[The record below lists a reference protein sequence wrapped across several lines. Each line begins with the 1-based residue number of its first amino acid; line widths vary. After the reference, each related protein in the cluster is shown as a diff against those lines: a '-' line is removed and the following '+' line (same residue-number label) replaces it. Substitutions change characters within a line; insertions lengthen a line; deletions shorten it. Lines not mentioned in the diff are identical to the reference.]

1 MPLVSGY
8 ELAES
13 FRGQNATAITCSDD
27 YQTWVDPSAVFQLLQ
42 HLKTD
47 EGYGFDYLSAITAV
61 DYIEYFELVYHLRAM
76 ATHQTG
82 VVKTRLYER
91 ESPAVESVTS
101 LWRGAELQE
110 REIWDL
116 MGIRF
121 HGHPNLK
128 RVMLWEG
135 FPGHPHRKDHMGG

>member
-13 FRGQNATAITCSDD
+13 FRESNLDPVMTSDA
-27 YQTWVDPSAVFQLLQ
+27 YQIWVEPTMVVQSLQ
-42 HLKTD
+42 HLKRP
-47 EGYGFDYLSAITAV
+47 ERYGFDYLSAITAV
-61 DYIEYFELVYHLRAM
+61 DYIEYFELVYHLRSM
-76 ATHQTG
+76 AGNQTG
-82 VVKTRLYER
+82 VVKTRLYDRER
-91 ESPAVESVTS
+91 PSVGSVTH

-121 HGHPNLK
+121 DGHPNLK
-128 RVMLWEG
+128 RIMLWEG

>member
-1 MPLVSGY
+1 MPLVPGY

-13 FRGQNATAITCSDD
+13 FRESYPNAVTCADEYQIWVEPSGVGQ
-27 YQTWVDPSAVFQLLQ
+27 YLQ
-42 HLKTD
+42 HLKGPD
-47 EGYGFDYLSAITAV
+47 GYGFDYLSAITAV
-61 DYIEYFELVYHLRAM
+61 DYIEYFEVIYHLRSIANN
-76 ATHQTG
+76 QTA
-82 VVKTRLYER
+82 VVKTRLYDR
-91 ESPAVESVTS
+91 ESPSVDSVTF

-121 HGHPNLK
+121 DGHPNLK
-128 RVMLWEG
+128 RIMLWEG